1 MAIEQVLATKEKLN
15 DLIGTVRRASY
26 HGVTADIVPLPHP
39 SGASP
44 WHKMEPGKTLLG
56 KALAAIAKHPEVKRT
71 FGR

>member
-1 MAIEQVLATKEKLN
+1 VLGTKEKLN
-15 DLIGTVRRASY
+15 DLIGATRRARY
-26 HGVTADIVPLPHP
+26 HGVEADVVPLPHP

-56 KALAAIAKHPEVKRT
+56 RALQAIAEHPETKRT